1 MSAPRGT
8 TPTFTLQFSEEEL
21 DLTQA
26 ENVYVTIQYGRTLL
40 TKTGSDL
47 DIQPKQISLYLTQQ
61 ETLDF
66 PEGNIDIQ
74 ANWTAVGGGRCAS
87 DVVSYRFTRQ
97 LLNEVIA

>member
-8 TPTFTLQFSEEEL
+8 TPTITLTFTDSEL

-26 ENVYVTIQYGRTLL
+26 NNVYVTIQYGRTLL
-40 TKTGSDL
+40 TKTGTDL
-47 DIQPKQISLYLTQQ
+47 EVEAKQIALYLTQQ

-74 ANWTAVGGGRCAS
+74 ANWTDDVGGRCAS
-87 DVVSYRFTRQ
+87 DIVSFRFTRQ
-97 LLNEVIA
+97 LLNEVLA